1 MSIINDTNGTPNQDQ
16 VPRCIEGSGLFR
28 DFSPLELEQIHGWIQ
43 LRSFRAGHVFH
54 RPGDTGEVIFAIKSG
69 DAQLYRISPD
79 GQKFVFTHLPAGSFF
94 GEMAF
99 VGQGMHE
106 CFAEAVED
114 SEICILTKEDVR
126 RLLIEYPPFALRLVE
141 AMGQRLLQA
150 EQQLAALALQ
160 EFTPRLA
167 AFLLREAKDGV
178 LKGLSHQDI
187 GERLG
192 VYRETTTYALNEL
205 KSAGIIEIGRREIR
219 IVDVHRLSQAST
231 NV

>member
-1 MSIINDTNGTPNQDQ
+1 MTMDKDTNDNQHPT
-16 VPRCIEGSGLFR
+16 PRCIEGSGLFR
-28 DFSPLELEQIHGWIQ
+28 DFSSQDLEQIHGWIQ
-43 LRSFRAGHVFH
+43 LRTFQAGHVFH
-54 RPGDTGEVIFAIKSG
+54 RPGDAGEVIFAIKRG
-69 DAQLYRISPD
+69 AAQLYRLSPD
-79 GQKFVFTHLPAGSFF
+79 GQKFIFTHLPAGSFF

-114 SEICILTKEDVR
+114 SEICVLRRDDVR
-126 RLLIEYPPFALRLVE
+126 RLLTEYPSFALRLVE
-141 AMGQRLLQA
+141 AMGQRLLHA

-160 EFTPRLA
+160 ELTPRLA

-219 IVDVHRLSQAST
+219 IVDVHRLSQASAQ
-231 NV
+231 